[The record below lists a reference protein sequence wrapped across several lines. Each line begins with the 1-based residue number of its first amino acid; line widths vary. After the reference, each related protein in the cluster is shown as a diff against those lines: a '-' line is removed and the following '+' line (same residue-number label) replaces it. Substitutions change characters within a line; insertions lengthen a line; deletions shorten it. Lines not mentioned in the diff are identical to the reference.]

1 MAGVRSGAAWEAAR
15 QQVLREETHCHICKE
30 RVDKTL
36 PYRDPGTGRINGG
49 YATVHHLDPHPTK
62 ENVARRS
69 RLRLTHWSCNT
80 SYGDGSRVKTRTSR
94 RW

>member
-1 MAGVRSGAAWEAAR
+1 MGNVRSGAAWQRAR

-30 RVDKTL
+30 WVDKDA
-36 PYRDPGTGRINGG
+36 PYRDRVTGRINGA
-49 YATVHHLDPHPTK
+49 YPTVHHLDPHPTK

-69 RLRLTHWSCNT
+69 RLRLAHWRCNT
-80 SYGDGSRVKTRTSR
+80 SYGDGTRLKSKTSR